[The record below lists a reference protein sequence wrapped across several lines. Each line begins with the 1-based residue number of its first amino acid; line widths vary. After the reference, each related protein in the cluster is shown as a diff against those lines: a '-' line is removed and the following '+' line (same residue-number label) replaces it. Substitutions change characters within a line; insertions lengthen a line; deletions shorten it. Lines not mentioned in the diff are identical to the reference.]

1 MSGDYLKK
9 AKQTKA
15 LKSTN
20 LILYTIKQLG
30 VNMDF
35 SKITEWLKVF
45 SKYPLP
51 ISLVTGFVLFANEQT
66 LESLGLLELVSLY
79 KSYLSIIFLLSSALL
94 LTNWMILF
102 FQFLQ
107 KRYKLLRSKKSEEKY
122 LHSLTQKEKII
133 LLLFIHFKTKDQNL
147 PITDG
152 TVSGLEGR
160 RVIIRAPSIGNPENW
175 AYIIQPWA
183 WDYLN
188 KHRELIDFDGYE
200 EIVETLKN
208 RRMF

>member
-1 MSGDYLKK
+1 
-9 AKQTKA
+9 
-15 LKSTN
+15 
-20 LILYTIKQLG
+20 
-30 VNMDF
+30 MDF

-147 PITDG
+147 PLTDG

-160 RVIIRAPSIGNPENW
+160 RVIIRASSIGNPENW

-200 EIVETLKN
+200 EMVETLKN